1 MRLPLALLL
10 SVSVMVVPAIA
21 QQADNPVNG
30 DQYHI
35 VELEDGVLR
44 IDRQTGDISECNET
58 QNGWVCRL
66 SADDR
71 LAYEAEINRLD
82 AEVDSLQEELLAA
95 RQAPGENFSLA
106 PDSDADDPSSVRER
120 LDLPTDEELDAVIDT
135 AEEVMRRFFGMVEG
149 LREDL
154 EAERNQ

>member
-10 SVSVMVVPAIA
+10 SASVMIVPALA

-82 AEVDSLQEELLAA
+82 AEVDRLEEELLAA
-95 RQAPGENFSLA
+95 REAPEDNLSLT
-106 PDSDADDPSSVRER
+106 PDSDADNPSVRGR
-120 LDLPTDEELDAVIDT
+120 LDLPTDEELDAVMDT
-135 AEEVMRRFFGMVEG
+135 AEEVMRRFFGMVEE